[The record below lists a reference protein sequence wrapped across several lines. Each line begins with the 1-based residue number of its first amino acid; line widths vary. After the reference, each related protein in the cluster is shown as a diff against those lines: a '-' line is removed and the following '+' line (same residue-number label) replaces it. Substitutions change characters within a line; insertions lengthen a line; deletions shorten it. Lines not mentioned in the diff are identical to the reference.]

1 MIWILD
7 GYNVIHAI
15 PTLEKKLEVSLQA
28 ARDQLISMCEKLQ
41 ENRGDFPKIYI
52 VFDGNSAFR
61 DLSSYKTPSL
71 EVIFTETREDADDRI
86 IELLETRFSNKRV
99 GVISN
104 DNYVMNHAR
113 VFKAKKMSV
122 LEFFELCQ
130 KTSHEGVTKKTKHTL
145 SSEEAQDITK
155 EYGSYLGIE

>member
-113 VFKAKKMSV
+113 VFGAERMSV
-122 LEFFELCQ
+122 EEFQSLYSS
-130 KTSHEGVTKKTKHTL
+130 KNSKKTP
-145 SSEEAQDITK
+145 SSKNISMSLWNDITN
-155 EYGSYLGIE
+155 EYKQYLGLD